1 MKGIFVAL
9 SCIAWAAHAAEPPAC
24 TGEKRLACEAARAAL
39 VAAEAAVAEAARRE
53 ALWTTAQ
60 SALQD
65 AEAAFAG
72 GDYDAV
78 ARAAE
83 SAEQLA
89 RLGIAQT
96 RYPPLPAPKP

>member
-9 SCIAWAAHAAEPPAC
+9 SFFAWVAHAEGPPSC
-24 TGEKRLACEAARAAL
+24 TGERRPACEAARAAL
-39 VAAEAAVAEAARRE
+39 VAAKAAVAEASRRE

-65 AEAAFAG
+65 AEAAFAS

-78 ARAAE
+78 ARRAE
-83 SAEQLA
+83 LAQQLA
-89 RLGIAQT
+89 QLGIAQT
-96 RYPPLPAPKP
+96 RYPPIPKP

>member
-1 MKGIFVAL
+1 M
-9 SCIAWAAHAAEPPAC
+9 
-24 TGEKRLACEAARAAL
+24 
-39 VAAEAAVAEAARRE
+39 AEATRRE

-65 AEAAFAG
+65 AEAAFAS

-96 RYPPLPAPKP
+96 RYAPIPAPKP

>member
-9 SCIAWAAHAAEPPAC
+9 SCFAWAAHAGQPPAC
-24 TGEKRLACEAARAAL
+24 PGDQKPACEVARSAL
-39 VAAEAAVAEAARRE
+39 VTAEAAVQEAARLE
-53 ALWTTAQ
+53 ALWTSAQ
-60 SALQD
+60 SAMHE
-65 AEAAFAG
+65 AEVAFAG
-72 GDYDAV
+72 GDYGAA

-96 RYPPLPAPKP
+96 RYPPFPGPKL

>member
-9 SCIAWAAHAAEPPAC
+9 GCAAWLAHAAEPPAC
-24 TGEKRLACEAARAAL
+24 TGEKRPACEAARTAF
-39 VAAEAAVAEAARRE
+39 VAAKAAVKEAAHRE

-65 AEAAFAG
+65 AEAAFAS
-72 GDYDAV
+72 GDYDAA

-96 RYPPLPAPKP
+96 RYAPIPAPKL